1 MPTFIGYG
9 RLTREAMRGILHTFE
24 DRPESVSK
32 LFEPLGTADLLAHD
46 PRL

>member
-9 RLTREAMRGILHTFE
+9 RSTREAMRSMLQTPE

-32 LFEPLGTADLLAHD
+32 LFEPLGTADLPA
-46 PRL
+46 